1 MLVYQV
7 RLPLTTWQDCG
18 FPELMSET
26 AESSS
31 RIAAPSVARRLVA
44 LPMPDRTP
52 LKRIV
57 PGSTTRRF
65 VPRLSS
71 CALRAARAPSPTAS
85 MAIRAATPMKMPSIV
100 SAERSLLRLM
110 PRPAASNAIQRKDR
124 ASDSRDAG
132 CPPARGAAAGGGG
145 GRGGRCRV
153 PLGSP
158 LVGQDEA
165 VADGDDAVGNLS
177 HRPFVGDENDRQ
189 AAFAIERPDRPKNLL
204 GRLRVEVA
212 RRLVGEQD
220 RRVVDQ
226 GAGHRHALLLAA
238 GELVGMVARA
248 LGEAEQGQRFA
259 HLAGAAGPLTRVE
272 ERQRDVLGRT
282 RARQQVEALEHEADP
297 KAADARQRGLVQAG
311 DVDPVEEVL
320 AGGGLVETADDVHE
334 GGLSR
339 PRGSN
344 DGDELAALDR
354 QADSPE
360 GVDLLVSQLIDRKST
375 RLNS

>member
-1 MLVYQV
+1 
-7 RLPLTTWQDCG
+7 
-18 FPELMSET
+18 MSET

-132 CPPARGAAAGGGG
+132 CRPSWDAAAGGGG
-145 GRGGRCRV
+145 AGGLSALPSSGRPRGCRRL
-153 PLGSP
+153 LGSP

-189 AAFAIERPDRPKNLL
+189 AAFAIERPDRPQNLL

-238 GELVGMVARA
+238 GKLVGMVARA

-272 ERQRDVLGRT
+272 ERQ
-282 RARQQVEALEHEADP
+282 
-297 KAADARQRGLVQAG
+297 
-311 DVDPVEEVL
+311 
-320 AGGGLVETADDVHE
+320 
-334 GGLSR
+334 
-339 PRGSN
+339 
-344 DGDELAALDR
+344 
-354 QADSPE
+354 
-360 GVDLLVSQLIDRKST
+360 
-375 RLNS
+375 